1 MKVAPLPEIP
11 EEPTT
16 SLSRRLRDAKSAGH
30 LVRLRISGTMGGLG
44 GVMSRPA
51 PARGA
56 APPDVAP

>member
-51 PARGA
+51 PRARGCR
-56 APPDVAP
+56 PP